1 MTPFKASQSKA
12 LSGSIAIPGDKSIS
26 HRALMFGAMAV
37 GETIIEGLL
46 EGEDVLSTAEAM
58 RKLGAKVE
66 RDADGRWHV
75 WGRGVGGLIE
85 PDHALDMGNAGTAAR
100 LIMGIVASHGFTTY
114 MTGDASLRSRPMG
127 RVVTPLKQIGASFV
141 ARSGD
146 RLPLAV
152 LGAKS
157 PLPLA
162 YELPVASAQ
171 VKSAVLLAGLNAP
184 GETRVIEP
192 VPCRD
197 HTELMLKHFGADVTV
212 EEREDGG
219 RMVRLKG
226 QPELTGRSVIVPG
239 DPSSAAFP
247 LVAALLVPGSEVT
260 IANVG
265 LNPLRTG
272 LMTTLQEMGADI
284 EYVNQRTEAGEPV
297 ADLVARGSRLKG
309 VAVPPERAPSM
320 IDEYPIL
327 AIAAALAEGQ
337 TTMTGIG
344 ELRVKES
351 DRLAAMTEGLAACG
365 VEVEAGD
372 DWMTVTGT
380 GGRSPKGGA
389 TVATR
394 LDHRLAMS
402 FLTLGLVSNSSVAV
416 DDVTPVDTSFPGFVD
431 LMTGLG
437 ADLTPA

>member
-85 PDHALDMGNAGTAAR
+85 PDDVLDMGNAGTAAR